1 MDWNQLP
8 QTDDDIA
15 DTYVSGDWVLR
26 CLMATQDKH
35 MWMLERRDRAPISQG
50 DGVATLFL
58 GIIWMDDF
66 GEDKVMPLFEFASSL
81 VENHK
86 QSKH

>member
-8 QTDDDIA
+8 QTNDDIA
-15 DTYVSGDWVLR
+15 AVYVSGDWVLR
-26 CLMATQDKH
+26 CLMVTQDKH

-50 DGVATLFL
+50 DSVATLFL
-58 GIIWMDDF
+58 GIIWMDDSE
-66 GEDKVMPLFEFASSL
+66 EDRAMPLFELASSL

-86 QSKH
+86 LSKH